1 MIRRL
6 AVLAAYAVVLSLS
19 LGHRGEADTSIAMD
33 SATFVRTLLDTPS
46 VDRDLARTKLA
57 IDKFVDPTIDVDA
70 SVAEIDRMTATV
82 EKMIAT
88 LPPEAAASSLER
100 MRALRAFL
108 YEPGWWNE
116 SKPFLYDL
124 ADPYGKKFGTQELP
138 IYLSTRKGNCVSM
151 PILFL
156 VLGDRIGL
164 NVTLATAPLHVLVK
178 WRDAES
184 GHSWNLE
191 ATSGAGF
198 TRDDWYRQKLPMTD
212 EAVKN
217 GVYLRALSRRE
228 TVALMATL
236 VLEDLLLEE
245 RYEEA
250 IAVADVLI
258 EANPTD
264 AYALVKKGTAYGRL
278 LQRDILRPY
287 PNQRDLPADKRAY
300 AVELYRANQDAFAKA
315 HTLGWREM
323 QMN

>member
-6 AVLAAYAVVLSLS
+6 AAWVACAVLLSLPFGR
-19 LGHRGEADTSIAMD
+19 LGAAEMSIATAP
-33 SATFVRTLLDTPS
+33 ATFVHTLLDSADADP
-46 VDRDLARTKLA
+46 DLARTKLA
-57 IDKFVDPTIDVDA
+57 VDKFVDPAVDA
-70 SVAEIDRMTATV
+70 DATLAEIDRMTATV

-100 MRALRAFL
+100 MKALRAFL
-108 YEPGWWNE
+108 YESGWWNDQR
-116 SKPFLYDL
+116 PFVYDL
-124 ADPYGKKFGTQELP
+124 DDPYGTKFGTQELP
-138 IYLSTRKGNCVSM
+138 TYLSTRKGNCVSM

-156 VLGDRIGL
+156 VLGERIGL
-164 NVTLATAPLHVLVK
+164 NVTLATAPLHVFVK
-178 WRDAES
+178 WRDAET
-184 GHSWNLE
+184 GQSWNLE

-198 TRDDWYRQKLPMTD
+198 TRDDWYRQKLPTTD

-236 VLEDLLLEE
+236 VLEHLLLEE

-258 EANPTD
+258 EANPAD
-264 AYALVKKGTAYGRL
+264 VYALLKKGTAYGRL

-287 PNQRDLPADKRAY
+287 PNQKDLPADKRAY
-300 AVELYRANQDAFAKA
+300 AIELYRANQDAFAKA
-315 HTLGWREM
+315 HALGWREM

>member
-1 MIRRL
+1 
-6 AVLAAYAVVLSLS
+6 
-19 LGHRGEADTSIAMD
+19 
-33 SATFVRTLLDTPS
+33 
-46 VDRDLARTKLA
+46 
-57 IDKFVDPTIDVDA
+57 
-70 SVAEIDRMTATV
+70 MTATV

-100 MRALRAFL
+100 MKALRAFL
-108 YEPGWWNE
+108 YEPGWWNDQE
-116 SKPFLYDL
+116 ALSPTTWT
-124 ADPYGKKFGTQELP
+124 DPYGRKFGTQELTT
-138 IYLSTRKGNCVSM
+138 YLSTRKGNCISM

-156 VLGDRIGL
+156 VLGERIGL
-164 NVTLATAPLHVLVK
+164 NITLATAPLHAFVK

-184 GHSWNLE
+184 GQSWNLE
-191 ATSGAGF
+191 ATSGGGF
-198 TRDDWYRQKLPMTD
+198 TRDDWYRQTLPMTD

-258 EANPTD
+258 EANPAD
-264 AYALVKKGTAYGRL
+264 AYALVKKGSAYYRI

-287 PNQRDLPADKRAY
+287 PNQKDLPADKRGY
-300 AVELYRANQDAFAKA
+300 AVELYRANQAAFAKA
-315 HTLGWREM
+315 HALGWRRCR
-323 QMN
+323 